1 MLDIGK
7 FEMPPSLKHMAL
19 QALKNAILIS
29 QLQQEQIYKI
39 DDLAKSLGI
48 SKTPVREALLD
59 LAAKG
64 FVTFLPRKGIQINS
78 LDENDIRDLYEFR
91 AAMETSVI
99 RHITPTI
106 TEESIAHVE
115 AINND
120 AKKCVKN
127 NDRIEYLKKDREFHL
142 FLAELTENEYMISAL
157 ENVRDLVDWMG
168 IKALLRKERMM
179 EVFVEHDKVI
189 QMLKKQDVK
198 RATQMME
205 EHIAITLE
213 KVLNQL
219 ASN

>member
-1 MLDIGK
+1 MLDLGK
-7 FEMPPSLKHMAL
+7 FETPPSLKHMAL
-19 QALKNAILIS
+19 QALKNAILTNR
-29 QLQQEQIYKI
+29 LQQEQIYKI

-59 LAAKG
+59 LAGKG

-106 TEESIAHVE
+106 TEEFIAHVE

-120 AKKCVKN
+120 AKKCIKN

-142 FLAELTENEYMISAL
+142 FLVELTENEYMISAL

-189 QMLKKQDVK
+189 QMLKKRDVK

-205 EHIAITLE
+205 EHIANTLE

>member
-1 MLDIGK
+1 MINIDKLK
-7 FEMPPSLKHMAL
+7 SPPSLRYMAL
-19 QALKNAILIS
+19 QTLKNAILTNV
-29 QLQQEQIYKI
+29 LKPKKIYKI
-39 DDLAKSLGI
+39 DELAKSLGI

-59 LAAKG
+59 LSTMG
-64 FVTFLPRKGIQINS
+64 FLTFLPRKGIQINS
-78 LDENDIRDLYEFR
+78 LGEKDIRDIYEFR

-99 RHITPTI
+99 QHITPTI

-115 AINND
+115 IINND

-168 IKALLRKERMM
+168 IKALLRKERMI

-189 QMLKKQDVK
+189 QELKNRDVK

-213 KVLNQL
+213 NVLKQL